1 MLVTRGIKGTVGSV
15 GGVRTETPSYA
26 SGPAVDTTGDRDLL
40 CAAFAWAD
48 LRGADARSA
57 TAWAQLYADLAMTVP
72 TATGGALH
80 EAELLEAGAQ
90 HGLQPPPDARAG

>member
-1 MLVTRGIKGTVGSV
+1 MTRGVQRHASGRSAASGS
-15 GGVRTETPSYA
+15 ETPSYA
-26 SGPAVDTTGDRDLL
+26 TGPAVDTTGDRDLL

-48 LRGADARSA
+48 LRGADARTA

-80 EAELLEAGAQ
+80 EAELLAAGAER
-90 HGLQPPPDARAG
+90 GLVRRPARG